1 MQGQALSYN
10 NFFWQT
16 SLIISPLILSA
27 IYDLSKK
34 WIYYFSSFT
43 ALVGVIIMGYIATW
57 DNVKDI
63 GRTATYK
70 VDEPKEIEMQ
80 TNEKKDEVKIDLP
93 NDVSLSPQGDQK
105 PVEMSAWGVCHKQ
118 SIAVRRA
125 CKGRQG
131 TWNSKARDRSRVEG
145 TERRCTRACTR
156 RRSTPEHTPSL
167 CTRRTG
173 AARRATPPCSSNRTR
188 AASTC
193 THQTACEGTPW

>member
-70 VDEPKEIEMQ
+70 VDEPKEIEM
-80 TNEKKDEVKIDLP
+80 
-93 NDVSLSPQGDQK
+93 
-105 PVEMSAWGVCHKQ
+105 
-118 SIAVRRA
+118 
-125 CKGRQG
+125 
-131 TWNSKARDRSRVEG
+131 
-145 TERRCTRACTR
+145 
-156 RRSTPEHTPSL
+156 
-167 CTRRTG
+167 
-173 AARRATPPCSSNRTR
+173 
-188 AASTC
+188 
-193 THQTACEGTPW
+193 

>member
-63 GRTATYK
+63 GRVATYK

-93 NDVSLSPQGDQK
+93 NDVSLSPQGEQK
-105 PVEMSAWGVCHKQ
+105 PVEMSAWSVCHKQ
-118 SIAVRRA
+118 SIVVRRA

-131 TWNSKARDRSRVEG
+131 TCSSKARDRS
-145 TERRCTRACTR
+145 
-156 RRSTPEHTPSL
+156 
-167 CTRRTG
+167 
-173 AARRATPPCSSNRTR
+173 
-188 AASTC
+188 
-193 THQTACEGTPW
+193 